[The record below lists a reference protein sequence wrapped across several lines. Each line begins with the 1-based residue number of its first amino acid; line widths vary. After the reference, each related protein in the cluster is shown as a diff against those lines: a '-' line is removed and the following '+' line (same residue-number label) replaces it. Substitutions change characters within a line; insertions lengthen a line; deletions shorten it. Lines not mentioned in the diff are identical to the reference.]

1 MVLLHPI
8 KLFRIPFTSSCFW
21 ISAKIDMST
30 VRHFVGGFLL
40 AFLGYGLSF
49 GTTVGQELSD
59 GTGSDACVGIE
70 KCKEGFDLIDFL
82 AGLVALII
90 FRLLMIPNFDL
101 IEFLLNLI

>member
-1 MVLLHPI
+1 MVLLQPI
-8 KLFRIPFTSSCFW
+8 KLFRFPFSSSYFW

-30 VRHFVGGFLL
+30 ARHFVGGFLL

-49 GTTVGQELSD
+49 GTTIGQELSD
-59 GTGSDACVGIE
+59 GTGSDACVGIK
-70 KCKEGFDLIDFL
+70 KCKQGFDLIDFL

-90 FRLLMIPNFDL
+90 FSLLRIPNFDL